1 MIREATGMDLSK
13 MAEIYEE
20 YHLQNCRT
28 RPDFY
33 RPPPEDSYYFNHL
46 SEMLLYGDEEI
57 IVSEDEESGLI
68 NGFAVFEITTPES
81 LLRCKTNSCEISML
95 VIRRGFG
102 GKGIDGEIIEFIRNY
117 AAENECVSVEYSARA
132 ESSEIEMC
140 ENNGFE
146 PKVIK
151 MEIKL
156 K

>member
-20 YHLQNCRT
+20 YHLLNCRT

-33 RPPPEDSYYFNHL
+33 RPPSEDSFYFNDL
-46 SEMLLYGDEEI
+46 SEKLLYGDEEI

-68 NGFAVFEITTPES
+68 NGFAVFEIKTPDS
-81 LLRCKTNSCEISML
+81 LLRCKNNFCEIGML
-95 VIRRGFG
+95 VIRRGF
-102 GKGIDGEIIEFIRNY
+102 KDIDGEIIEFIRNY

-140 ENNGFE
+140 ETNGFE
-146 PKVIK
+146 PKMIK